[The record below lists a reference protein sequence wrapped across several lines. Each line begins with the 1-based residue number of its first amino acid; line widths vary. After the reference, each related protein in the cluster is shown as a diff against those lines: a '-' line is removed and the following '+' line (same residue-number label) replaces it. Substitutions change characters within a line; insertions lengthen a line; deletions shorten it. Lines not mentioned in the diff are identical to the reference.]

1 MRSYFEVSAQVSVPI
16 AAHADRAGTTSGL
29 GTVSATI
36 HGHAHE
42 AKESRANRIMS
53 MRAQEL
59 AHIKFDPLPK
69 DDVVS
74 EVQNLV

>member
-1 MRSYFEVSAQVSVPI
+1 MRSYFEVSAQVSVPT
-16 AAHADRAGTTSGL
+16 ADRAGTTSGL

-42 AKESRANRIMS
+42 AKESRAN
-53 MRAQEL
+53 AQEL
-59 AHIKFDPLPK
+59 VHIKFDPLPK

-74 EVQNLV
+74 EVRIRVWK

>member
-1 MRSYFEVSAQVSVPI
+1 MRSYFEVSAQVSVPT
-16 AAHADRAGTTSGL
+16 ADRAGTTSGL

-59 AHIKFDPLPK
+59 VHIKFDPLPK

-74 EVQNLV
+74 EVRIRVWK

>member
-1 MRSYFEVSAQVSVPI
+1 MQVSVPV
-16 AAHADRAGTTSGL
+16 AASGL

-42 AKESRANRIMS
+42 AKETRANRIMS

-59 AHIKFDPLPK
+59 VHLKFDPLPK
-69 DDVVS
+69 DDVIS
-74 EVQNLV
+74 EVPIDVQQY